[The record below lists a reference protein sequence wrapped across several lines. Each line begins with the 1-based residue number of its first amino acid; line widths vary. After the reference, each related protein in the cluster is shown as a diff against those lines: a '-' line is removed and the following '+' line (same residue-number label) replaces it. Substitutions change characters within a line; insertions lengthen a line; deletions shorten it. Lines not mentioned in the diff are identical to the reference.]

1 LIWGDLSQKAKWCGN
16 QQYQA
21 KISNRFA
28 ALENLDDDV
37 DINWARKSI
46 REKIKASAIEIIGY
60 YELKQY

>member
-1 LIWGDLSQKAKWCGN
+1 
-16 QQYQA
+16 
-21 KISNRFA
+21 
-28 ALENLDDDV
+28 LENLDDDV